1 MTDPR
6 LVERFRRGDPDALRQ
21 LYERFGGAIFTVG
34 YKALGD
40 RSLAEEVVQITFT
53 KAWVAAARFDPGREL
68 APWLYV
74 IARRAAIDVHRREA
88 RHVASVLDT
97 DTDIASLPATFEQ
110 LADAW
115 AVRAAIDALP
125 EIERQVVAAMHYERK
140 TMTETAAALGVPVGT
155 VKSRSHRAHLRLASL
170 LGHVREVS
178 A

>member
-53 KAWVAAARFDPGREL
+53 KAWVAAARFDPGEEL

-97 DTDIASLPATFEQ
+97 DIASLPTTFEQ
-110 LADAW
+110 LSDAW

-125 EIERQVVAAMHYERK
+125 EVERQVVAAMHYEGR
-140 TMTETAAALGVPVGT
+140 TMAETAEALGVPVGT
-155 VKSRSHRAHLRLASL
+155 VKSRSHRAHLRLAAS